1 MLFLLRPASFIA
13 LLAASLLAA
22 ACTSVAPA
30 PPAAEPASGSPAS
43 GSPASGSPASGS
55 PSAEDAPSSPADESE
70 EEHTNKI
77 RWTTA
82 SEVENFGFDVYRG
95 DSEDGPFELLTEQP
109 LEGGGTVDEPR
120 SYVFVDD
127 TIDPTRAYYYYV
139 ESITMDGVR
148 ERFTPVVRAKPK
160 KPASEP

>member
-1 MLFLLRPASFIA
+1 MFSPLRATSFVV

-22 ACTSVAPA
+22 ACASNAPRPGAPRPGAAAPVAQA
-30 PPAAEPASGSPAS
+30 PTPEAET
-43 GSPASGSPASGS
+43 
-55 PSAEDAPSSPADESE
+55 SSPADEPAEGYS
-70 EEHTNKI
+70 NSI

-120 SYVFVDD
+120 NYLFVDD
-127 TIDPTRAYYYYV
+127 TIDPTRAYYYFV
-139 ESITMDGVR
+139 ESISIDGVR